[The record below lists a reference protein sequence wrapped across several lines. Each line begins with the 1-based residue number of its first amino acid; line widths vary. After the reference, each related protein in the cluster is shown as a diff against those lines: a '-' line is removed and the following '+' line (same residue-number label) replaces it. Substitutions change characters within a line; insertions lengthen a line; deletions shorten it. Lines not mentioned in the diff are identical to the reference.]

1 MRGRTFKL
9 PPRCAALGGYNVHAG
24 VVVGGH
30 DPDAVERLCR
40 YICRPALAKGRI
52 EAAPGGG
59 VLVRFKR
66 AWSDGT
72 TGLRLTGLEFV
83 QRLAALVPPPHANMI
98 LYHGVFGPGSAWR
111 DAVVP
116 TPPEAAPSRGRLRK
130 GAPSSP
136 SRRYQRWGDLLWH
149 VYGVDGFACPRCGEQ
164 MVVRAVVVRP
174 PATLKLLA
182 GLDRAAARGPPVLQ
196 SQAA

>member
-1 MRGRTFKL
+1 M
-9 PPRCAALGGYNVHAG
+9 
-24 VVVGGH
+24 
-30 DPDAVERLCR
+30 
-40 YICRPALAKGRI
+40 
-52 EAAPGGG
+52 
-59 VLVRFKR
+59 LVRFKR